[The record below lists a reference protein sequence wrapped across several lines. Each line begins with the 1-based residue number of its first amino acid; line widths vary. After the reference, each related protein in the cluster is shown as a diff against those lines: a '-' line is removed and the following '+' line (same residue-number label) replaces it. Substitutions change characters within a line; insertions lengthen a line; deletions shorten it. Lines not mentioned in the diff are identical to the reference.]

1 MKYAPKLLKSV
12 VCILACLVLAL
23 GLLSLPPSP
32 AEAASGKIPRSHGPV
47 TKTHMQV
54 RTGEN
59 PGTIIIS
66 NSARTLDVVLDGDTV
81 ARYKIGIGR
90 EGFTWTG
97 TTVIGR
103 KAEWPTWRPPA
114 EMRARQPGLPDMV
127 VPGPHN
133 PLGARALYLFQN
145 GKDTLYRIHGTNDAS
160 SVGGGVT
167 SGCFRLTNS
176 DVLDLYAATRTGTK
190 VIVRN

>member
-12 VCILACLVLAL
+12 ACILACLILAL
-23 GLLSLPPSP
+23 GLLSLAPGP
-32 AEAASGKIPRSHGPV
+32 AEAASNKIPRTLGPT
-47 TKTHMQV
+47 TKAHMQV
-54 RTGEN
+54 RTGET

-66 NSARTLDVVLDGDTV
+66 NAARTLDVVLDGDTV

-97 TTVIGR
+97 TAVIGR
-103 KAEWPTWRPPA
+103 KAEWPSWRPPA
-114 EMRARQPGLPDMV
+114 EMRARQPGLPKMV

>member
-1 MKYAPKLLKSV
+1 MKYAPRLLKNAA
-12 VCILACLVLAL
+12 CILACLILAL

-32 AEAASGKIPRSHGPV
+32 VEAASSKIPRSLGPT
-47 TKTHMQV
+47 TKVHMQM
-54 RTGEN
+54 RTGERA
-59 PGTIIIS
+59 GTIIIS
-66 NSARTLDVVLDGDTV
+66 NSARTLDVVLDSDTV
-81 ARYKIGIGR
+81 ARYRVGIGR
-90 EGFTWTG
+90 DGFTWTG
-97 TTVIGR
+97 TAVIGH
-103 KAEWPTWRPPA
+103 KAEWPSWRPPA
-114 EMRARQPGLPDMV
+114 EMRARQPGLPNVV

-176 DVLDLYAATRTGTK
+176 DVLDLYAATGTGTK

>member
-1 MKYAPKLLKSV
+1 MTRVPNMLKNAAS
-12 VCILACLVLAL
+12 ILACLILAL
-23 GLLSLPPSP
+23 ALLSLSP
-32 AEAASGKIPRSHGPV
+32 NPVQAASSKIPRSHGPA
-47 TKTHMQV
+47 TKVHMQV
-54 RTGEN
+54 QTAEK

-66 NSARTLDVVLDGDTV
+66 NSARTLDVVLDHKTV

-97 TTVIGR
+97 TAVIAR
-103 KAEWPTWRPPA
+103 KAEWPSWRPPA
-114 EMRARQPGLPDMV
+114 EMRARQPGLPEMV

-133 PLGARALYLFQN
+133 PLGARALYLFQD

-176 DVLDLYAATRTGTK
+176 DVLDLYASTRTGTK

>member
-1 MKYAPKLLKSV
+1 MIHTSKLLKNFAY
-12 VCILACLVLAL
+12 ILACLTLAL
-23 GLLSLPPSP
+23 GLLSLSP
-32 AEAASGKIPRSHGPV
+32 NPVEGASNKIPRTHGPA
-47 TKTHMQV
+47 TKVRMQLQ
-54 RTGEN
+54 TGEIS
-59 PGTIIIS
+59 GTIIIS
-66 NSARTLDVVLDGDTV
+66 NSARTLDVVQDRKTV
-81 ARYKIGIGR
+81 VRYKIGIGR

-97 TTVIGR
+97 TAVVGR

-114 EMRARQPGLPDMV
+114 EMRARQPGLPETV

-167 SGCFRLTNS
+167 SGCFRLSNS
-176 DVLDLYAATRTGTK
+176 DVLDLYANIPTGTK